1 MLKKD
6 LVAVTFSVF
15 SSFSALIPE
24 KHLGAAL
31 MQETFALSLFSLE
44 SNTLFGS
51 PPFAAQGCH
60 IWEPPSCPKEIDLT
74 KPK

>member
-31 MQETFALSLFSLE
+31 MQETFALSLFALE

-51 PPFAAQGCH
+51 PPFPAQGCH
-60 IWEPPSCPKEIDLT
+60 ILGTPLLSKGNLPH
-74 KPK
+74 